1 MNFYIASSLNNK
13 EMVKSLADQLKME
26 GFYHSYDWTI
36 NDRAD
41 SMDIL
46 ASIGERELS
55 AVRNSD
61 FLVMLLPGGKGSHIE
76 MGIALGLGKRVYL
89 YSPNN
94 DIYEFDKTSTFYHVA
109 GVTKFIG
116 DFVSFM
122 QFLLQKETTNFNRL
136 CIQQPLG

>member
-1 MNFYIASSLNNK
+1 MPL
-13 EMVKSLADQLKME
+13 VLKIRKWSRHWQINLK
-26 GFYHSYDWTI
+26 YCYDWTI

-41 SMDIL
+41 SMDLL
-46 ASIGERELS
+46 ASIGESELS

-109 GVTKFIG
+109 GVTKFVG
-116 DFVSFM
+116 DIESFM
-122 QFLLQKETTNFNRL
+122 KFLLEQETTNFFNRL
-136 CIQQPLG
+136 CTQQPLG

>member
-1 MNFYIASSLNNK
+1 MNFYIASSIKNK
-13 EMVKSLADQLKME
+13 EMVKSLADQLKLE
-26 GFYHSYDWTI
+26 GFCHSYDWTI

-41 SMDIL
+41 SMDLL
-46 ASIGERELS
+46 ASIGESELS

-94 DIYEFDKTSTFYHVA
+94 DIFEFDKTSTFYHVA
-109 GVTKFIG
+109 GVTEFTG
-116 DFVSFM
+116 EFESFV
-122 QFLLQKETTNFNRL
+122 QFLLQQETTNFNRL

>member
-1 MNFYIASSLNNK
+1 MNFYIASSFKNK
-13 EMVKSLADQLKME
+13 EIVKVLAVQLKME
-26 GFYHSYDWTI
+26 GFYHTYDWTI

-41 SMDIL
+41 SMDLL
-46 ASIGERELS
+46 ASLGENELS

-94 DIYEFDKTSTFYHVA
+94 DIYDFDKTSTFYHVA
-109 GVTKFIG
+109 GVIKFVG
-116 DFVSFM
+116 DIESFR
-122 QFLLQKETTNFNRL
+122 QFLVQQEAINF
-136 CIQQPLG
+136 